1 MVCGAWVYLAALA
14 MLSLGLWRLGDRW
27 GPMTVLLF
35 GPRWV
40 LLVPVLALALASIRV
55 KPYLLVPVAVAG
67 ALVVGPLMGFR
78 VGWRSWFD
86 GDAAGTPLRVVS
98 YNVAGGDDL
107 NTSLPWMIEETRADI
122 IGFQECGSALAAATR
137 ALPEVAWYTDVR
149 EGLCLVS
156 RYPIGNTRQLDRE
169 NIVAARGA
177 GMVIEYT
184 IDLGGREL
192 HLTNLHLDT
201 PRAGLEPVREGNLS
215 EGFGKLQ
222 SKSLIR
228 DIESRQAR
236 GLVDAD
242 SGAIV
247 VLGDFNLPVES
258 VIYTSNWGDMLNAF
272 SHAGF
277 GFGFTRFNGWIRA
290 RIDHVLAGEGVH
302 VERAFVGPDF
312 GSDHRPMIADLI
324 VPTYP

>member
-1 MVCGAWVYLAALA
+1 VYLAALA
-14 MLSLGLWRLGDRW
+14 MLSVGLWWFGDRW
-27 GPMTVLLF
+27 GAMTVLLF

-40 LLVPVLALALASIRV
+40 LLVPVLVLTFPAIRV
-55 KPYLLVPVAVAG
+55 RPYLLVPLAVAG
-67 ALVVGPLMGFR
+67 MVAVGPLMGFR
-78 VGWRSWFD
+78 LGWRSWFD
-86 GDAAGTPLRVVS
+86 GEETGTSLRVVS

-122 IGFQECGSALAAATR
+122 IGFQECGSPLAAAVR
-137 ALPEVAWYTDVR
+137 ALPDVAWYTNVR
-149 EGLCLVS
+149 DGLCLVS
-156 RYPIGNTRQLDRE
+156 RYPISETRQLDRE
-169 NIVAARGA
+169 NISVAGGA

-201 PRAGLEPVREGNLS
+201 PRAGLGPVREGSLS

-222 SKSLIR
+222 TKSLTR

-236 GLVDAD
+236 EWVDAD
-242 SGAIV
+242 AGAIV

-258 VIYTSNWGDMLNAF
+258 VIYRKHWGDMLNAF
-272 SHAGF
+272 SHSGF
-277 GFGFTRFNGWIRA
+277 GFGFTRIAGWIRA
-290 RIDHVLAGEGVH
+290 RIDHVLVGEGVH
-302 VERAFVGPDF
+302 VRDAFVGPDF